1 MYCTCEVPDLD
12 EYGFCSKCE
21 RYIDDSMIEIT
32 GFWKYDKMQLWRQLH
47 YQKSWWWI
55 LFYLWILWKT

>member
-32 GFWKYDKMQLWRQLH
+32 GF
-47 YQKSWWWI
+47 
-55 LFYLWILWKT
+55 